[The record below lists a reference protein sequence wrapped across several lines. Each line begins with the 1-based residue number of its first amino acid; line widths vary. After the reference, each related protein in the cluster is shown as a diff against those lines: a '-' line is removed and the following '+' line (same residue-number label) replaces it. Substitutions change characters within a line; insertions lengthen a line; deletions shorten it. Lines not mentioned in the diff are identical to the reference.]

1 MKILR
6 ATAFTIKKLPRQHRI
21 ALFSTSAIV
30 VALTVWQPT
39 SPLKPTATG
48 QRTSVEIPLGA
59 LDVLSKQRH
68 QETSVTLDEPEPLIE
83 ENSEPL
89 GAVLDPTDP
98 EFLAPKDEL
107 EQQLAQ
113 VTDVAHQHKVEPGET
128 LGAVFS
134 QYGLPLADMYRL
146 IEVNRSIQN
155 LRVGQQLEWSV
166 DDEGRV
172 KEFSIR
178 RSAKIIDTFT
188 LTAKGYQFKQLEESG
203 ELKPVVL
210 TGRISGSFYQ
220 SARAAG
226 LTPNQIQTL
235 VQALQWRFDFGRE
248 ARKGDR
254 FAVTVEREFIDGKA
268 VTRGDVKALYY
279 ISGRREVFI
288 MRHEDGNF
296 YDQEGRSL
304 NRALRRYPLAKRYR
318 ISSSFNPQRKHP
330 ITKRISPHNGTDFAT
345 PIGTPVLAAGDGV
358 VVKARRHRL
367 AGNYVVIKH
376 GREYM
381 TRYLHLHRL
390 LVKVGDKVTMGQRI
404 ALSGNTG
411 RSTGPHLHYELI
423 KNNRAVNA
431 MKVPLPQAAPVPSAA
446 RSRFVQN
453 ANGERQK
460 LLAVMP
466 G

>member
-1 MKILR
+1 M
-6 ATAFTIKKLPRQHRI
+6 
-21 ALFSTSAIV
+21 ALA
-30 VALTVWQPT
+30 VWQPG
-39 SPLKPTATG
+39 SPLQQTVSG
-48 QRTSVEIPLGA
+48 QRTTVEIPLGG
-59 LDVLSKQRH
+59 LDVLSKQNH
-68 QETSVTLDEPEPLIE
+68 QQVAIAPVEAEPLIE
-83 ENSEPL
+83 QNSEPL
-89 GAVLDPTDP
+89 GAVLDPADP

-107 EQQLAQ
+107 EQQLAE
-113 VTDVAHQHKVEPGET
+113 VTDVAHQHKVESGET

-146 IEVNRSIQN
+146 IDVNRSIQN

-172 KEFSIR
+172 KEFSIK
-178 RSAKIIDTFT
+178 RSAKLTDTFT
-188 LTAKGYQFKQLEESG
+188 LTANGYQFKQLEESG
-203 ELKPVVL
+203 EIKPVIL
-210 TGRISGSFYQ
+210 TGRISGSFYR

-279 ISGRREVFI
+279 LSGRREVFV
-288 MRHEDGNF
+288 MRHEDGDF
-296 YDQEGRSL
+296 YDAEGRSL
-304 NRALRRYPLAKRYR
+304 NRALRRFPLAKRYR

-330 ITKRISPHNGTDFAT
+330 ITGRTSPHNGTDFAT
-345 PIGTPVLAAGDGV
+345 PVGTPVLAAGDGV
-358 VVKARRHRL
+358 VVKARKHPL

-390 LVKVGDKVTMGQRI
+390 LVRVGDHVKMGQRI

-423 KNNRAVNA
+423 KKNRAVNA
-431 MKVPLPQAAPVPSAA
+431 MKVPLPQAEPVPSAA

-453 ANGERQK
+453 ANHERQK
-460 LLAVMP
+460 LLDVMP